1 MLWTLP
7 LTRITIRHL
16 AFKTNVNNCLK
27 RKSFQKTSCP
37 GSFSLVLPTYFAHS
51 KFLNP
56 HDNAKQGN
64 CLPPLP
70 RCLTFPILIILSGH
84 KSFLSPTHSLPSLTS
99 VSEVIILQ
107 RNHNCSIP
115 QPTAYPSRLS
125 SWFRHPGSLWQL
137 YAQPKAWHR
146 DRGCTIC
153 SDGFSSIAYHV

>member
-1 MLWTLP
+1 MHDDAYGLMLWTLP

-107 RNHNCSIP
+107 RNHNCSIRLHNCSANCLSIQTFKLVQTP
-115 QPTAYPSRLS
+115 WELMTAL
-125 SWFRHPGSLWQL
+125 
-137 YAQPKAWHR
+137 
-146 DRGCTIC
+146 C
-153 SDGFSSIAYHV
+153 SA